1 MKLFRAFAAVLGG
14 LLAIS
19 TLGAA
24 ITRATPA
31 VPGEPHYDAKGNLIF
46 PADYREWIFLSAG
59 FDMAY
64 QGEPPPPPGH
74 HLFLN
79 VFVPQAAYRAFLK
92 TGTWPDKTML
102 AMEHRTGKTDVSI
115 NIHGAV
121 QTGDLQDMAVH
132 VKDAARFKDMKGWA
146 FFNFNPG
153 DKTGAKFPLS
163 AGCNECHEK
172 NGAVDTTFVQFY
184 PTLIPVA
191 IAHGTY
197 KPPPGDVPGAK

>member
-1 MKLFRAFAAVLGG
+1 MKILRVAGLALGLSFAAGLCIAAAQPVPAGG
-14 LLAIS
+14 S
-19 TLGAA
+19 G
-24 ITRATPA
+24 
-31 VPGEPHYDAKGNLIF
+31 VPHYDAKGNLLY
-46 PADYREWIFLSAG
+46 PADYREWVFLSSG

-64 QGEPPPPPGH
+64 KGETGPAPGS

-92 TGTWPDKTML
+92 MGTWPDKTML
-102 AMEHRTGKTDVSI
+102 MMEHRVGKTNVSI
-115 NIHGAV
+115 NIQGAV
-121 QTGDLQDMAVH
+121 QTQDLEDMAVH

-153 DKTGAKFPLS
+153 DKTGSKFPLS

-191 IAHGTY
+191 IARGTF
-197 KPPPGDVPGAK
+197 KPPPGDAPSAK